1 MYCASSLSL
10 ATLEY
15 FVHLDP
21 ADLPDDLVS
30 IRVEIPSSAAIER
43 LPAKALPRDWRAYP
57 PGTGTKDIGTE
68 WATSSRAVALL
79 VPSAVTPIEDNV
91 ILNPRHPDM
100 RRIRVATPEPFAFD
114 PRMLGG

>member
-15 FVHLDP
+15 FVHVDP

-30 IRVEIPSSAAIER
+30 IRAEIPASVAVER
-43 LPAKALPRDWRAYP
+43 LSAKALPRDWRAYP
-57 PGTGTKDIGTE
+57 AGFGTKDIGTE
-68 WATSSRAVALL
+68 WAASSRTVALL

-100 RRIRVATPEPFAFD
+100 RRIRVGTPEPFAFD
-114 PRMLGG
+114 PRMLA